1 MSKKY
6 AESNNEN
13 VMELFYKRQ
22 IYVIDANNDQYYID
36 ENTNLVNFE
45 VAEKFLYGRVDR
57 HYVPIILNTA
67 TTPMGALP
75 ASEQIK
81 TVFQAPAYVV
91 DAFKDLSYQFQKSV
105 MAKKIS
111 DSQEFLTTLT
121 LTKAYEDPQAA
132 YYNHSVKVE
141 DAIAKHYAK
150 SGTKFKNFDL

>member
-22 IYVIDANNDQYYID
+22 IYVIDANNDQYYVD
-36 ENTNLVNFE
+36 KNTNLVNFE

-57 HYVPIILNTA
+57 YYVPIILNTA

-105 MAKKIS
+105 L
-111 DSQEFLTTLT
+111 QLTTAFGAEPLGS
-121 LTKAYEDPQAA
+121 
-132 YYNHSVKVE
+132 NR
-141 DAIAKHYAK
+141 
-150 SGTKFKNFDL
+150 